1 MELKTI
7 SSGGLKLSGNKLLHH
22 PEEIEKWQRG
32 EPFAPIMIEFGPVSY
47 CNHKCIHCYVMDEM
61 RGDRLDSDVY
71 LKFVKD
77 AGDFGVKSIILGGCG
92 EPMLHPKTPEAL
104 EVGVKHGLNF
114 GMYTNGVPITERN
127 TPQLI
132 DNLTFIRFSINGF
145 SNESHQF
152 IHDTKNSD
160 LDKVK
165 KNLEGC
171 IEYKRKNDSECTI
184 GVYCVLFNENLDD
197 VYEGTK
203 WLRDIGVDYALF
215 KPISQGTG
223 NIQHIQAA
231 NLENHPTLVS
241 DLETLQTDDFHVT
254 VRADLIRDGYVRLGY
269 DRCYGLP
276 FECAI
281 DADGSVYTCN
291 WYWGKEEFKY
301 GNLNDNSFPEI
312 WESEKAKS
320 LRSHVSSP
328 EFKIGNCC
336 GSCKQNSINK
346 TLYQINHNPDK
357 AREIEE
363 TLKSPG
369 ITPQHVNFL

>member
-1 MELKTI
+1 MQKIITE
-7 SSGGLKLSGNKLLHH
+7 S
-22 PEEIEKWQRG
+22 EIEEASLEILKDLG
-32 EPFAPIMIEFGPVSY
+32 YKIIYGPDISEGGVNEERSY
-47 CNHKCIHCYVMDEM
+47 NEVILVN
-61 RGDRLDSDVY
+61 RLRN
-71 LKFVKD
+71 
-77 AGDFGVKSIILGGCG
+77 
-92 EPMLHPKTPEAL
+92 AL
-104 EVGVKHGLNF
+104 EAINPNIPKEAIEEVIKNVRRTESQNLVFNNQQFHRAVMNGL
-114 GMYTNGVPITERN
+114 
-127 TPQLI
+127 
-132 DNLTFIRFSINGF
+132 D
-145 SNESHQF
+145 
-152 IHDTKNSD
+152 
-160 LDKVK
+160 
-165 KNLEGC
+165 